1 MPFGPALPSIT
12 RRSDRLGFTP
22 HPPSVLV
29 ADDHEDS
36 RVIARLVLESS
47 GFRVLEARNGRE
59 ALNVA
64 RSERPRAILLDI
76 VMPEITGWDVARQL
90 RSHATTAGIVIIVVT
105 ALAGSHDRERSIAAG
120 CDDLLTKPVH
130 PRALIEALRRH
141 TGHPPAVRRV

>member
-12 RRSDRLGFTP
+12 RRGDRLGFSP

-36 RVIARLVLESS
+36 RVIARLVLESA
-47 GFRVLEARNGRE
+47 GFRVLEAKDGRE
-59 ALNVA
+59 ALQIA
-64 RSERPRAILLDI
+64 RAERPRAMLLDV
-76 VMPEITGWDVARQL
+76 VMPELTGWDVAREL
-90 RSHATTAGIVIIVVT
+90 RSNVATAGMVIIVVT
-105 ALAGSHDRERSIAAG
+105 ALAGAHDRERSFAAG

-130 PRALIEALRRH
+130 PRALLEALRHH